1 MLNGKK
7 EVEVG
12 KVILIVA
19 VPFNFT
25 VKPRWGKKKVKFHA
39 GKCRFQLK
47 I

>member
-25 VKPRWGKKKVKFHA
+25 VKTSLGEKESEIS
-39 GKCRFQLK
+39 CR
-47 I
+47 